1 MDTINFIDIVS
12 LVSTICCY
20 NIAQLIT
27 RLHLTTMYMWPI
39 VTDRT
44 VWSVCLSVGRSV
56 RILSAAKTTEQI
68 EMPFEVWPRV
78 GPRNNVLDGVQIPRA
93 NGQFWGRNVTCMT
106 NGWLK
111 EQDHNSFAL
120 ESQLCRNT
128 WPSAFQLQFWPI
140 STKFGMATQFGH
152 LERSDR

>member
-93 NGQFWGRNVTCMT
+93 NGQFW
-106 NGWLK
+106 
-111 EQDHNSFAL
+111 
-120 ESQLCRNT
+120 
-128 WPSAFQLQFWPI
+128 
-140 STKFGMATQFGH
+140 
-152 LERSDR
+152 